1 MQYLDI
7 TVEDPRWDAL
17 DFEALTLR
25 AVMTTLEALGL
36 EAEIAEISLLGCD
49 DARISVLNAEFR
61 GKPAATN
68 VLSWPAQPLAPPAE
82 GVAPPQ
88 PERGFDGMFELGDIA
103 LSHDTCAREALES
116 GKPFEDHLTHLI
128 VHGVLHL
135 LGYDHICDGDA
146 ALMEGIEAEI
156 LGNLGL
162 DDPYSAG
169 SMLTGAP

>member
-61 GKPAATN
+61 DKPAATN
-68 VLSWPAQPLAPPAE
+68 VLSWPSEERGAASPGGPP
-82 GVAPPQ
+82 VAPISGP
-88 PERGFDGMFELGDIA
+88 DGVLELGDIA
-103 LSHDTCAREALES
+103 ISYDTCAAEAALAQ
-116 GKPFEDHLTHLI
+116 KPISDHVTHLI
-128 VHGVLHL
+128 VHGTLHL
-135 LGYDHICDGDA
+135 LGYDHENEPDA
-146 ALMEGIEAEI
+146 ALMEGLEVKI
-156 LGNLGL
+156 LGKLGL
-162 DDPYSAG
+162 DDPYRE
-169 SMLTGAP
+169 T